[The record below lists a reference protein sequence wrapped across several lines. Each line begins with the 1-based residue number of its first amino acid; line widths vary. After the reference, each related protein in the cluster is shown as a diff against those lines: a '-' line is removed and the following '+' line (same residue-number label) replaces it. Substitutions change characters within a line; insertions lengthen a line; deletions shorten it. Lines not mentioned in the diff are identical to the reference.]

1 MINPLAG
8 TGLKLQSLGVIDGL
22 TNPEVPTPTLDIV
35 GLIVGGALG
44 LYVSKKHPKWV
55 IKGLAAVV
63 GAELGI
69 MLVRFIG
76 SKTVVAKNPRI
87 GVDSETSFFS

>member
-22 TNPEVPTPTLDIV
+22 TNPEVATPTLDIV

-44 LYVSKKHPKWV
+44 LYVSKKHPK
-55 IKGLAAVV
+55 
-63 GAELGI
+63 
-69 MLVRFIG
+69 
-76 SKTVVAKNPRI
+76 
-87 GVDSETSFFS
+87 